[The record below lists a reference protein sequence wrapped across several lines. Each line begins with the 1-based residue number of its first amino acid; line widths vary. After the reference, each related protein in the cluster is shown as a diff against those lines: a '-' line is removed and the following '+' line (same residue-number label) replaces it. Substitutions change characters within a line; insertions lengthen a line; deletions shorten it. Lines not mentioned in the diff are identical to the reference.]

1 MNNVLMSGRLARDPQ
16 FQVVKSGNMARFTLA
31 VERPQRRTQNGQT
44 QNPNMP
50 TADFISC
57 IAFGY
62 QADLMQG
69 LHKGSRLMVVG
80 RIQTGSYTNRDGQK
94 VYTTDV
100 LASAVEPLMENAHAA
115 SPTQAAAPAA
125 ASMPA
130 AAPAPAPSAP
140 AATAA
145 SVPASGGGYYVAEGL
160 GSQAMPASNPVPA
173 EPASNEIPGL
183 DEELPFV

>member
-31 VERPQRRTQNGQT
+31 VERPQRRNQNGQPQT

-57 IAFGY
+57 VAFGH

-69 LHKGSRLMVVG
+69 LHKGSRLMVAG

-100 LASAVEPLMENAHAA
+100 LASAVEPLMENHAA
-115 SPTQAAAPAA
+115 SPAQ
-125 ASMPA
+125 
-130 AAPAPAPSAP
+130 APAPAVQNPAPAPAASAP
-140 AATAA
+140 AA
-145 SVPASGGGYYVAEGL
+145 GGGYYVAEGL
-160 GSQAMPASNPVPA
+160 GVGVSAQAPAPAVQNPAPA
-173 EPASNEIPGL
+173 ADEIEIPGL
-183 DEELPFV
+183 DDELPFV

>member
-31 VERPQRRTQNGQT
+31 VERPQRRNQNGQPQN
-44 QNPNMP
+44 QNPMP

-57 IAFGY
+57 VAFGH

-100 LASAVEPLMENAHAA
+100 LASAVEPLMENHAA
-115 SPTQAAAPAA
+115 SPAQAPAPAVQNPAPAPAAPAA
-125 ASMPA
+125 AA
-130 AAPAPAPSAP
+130 SAP
-140 AATAA
+140 AA
-145 SVPASGGGYYVAEGL
+145 GGGYYVAEGL
-160 GSQAMPASNPVPA
+160 GVSAQAPASDPVQ
-173 EPASNEIPGL
+173 SVQTDEIPGL

>member
-31 VERPQRRTQNGQT
+31 VERPQRRNQNGQPQT

-57 IAFGY
+57 VAFGH

-69 LHKGSRLMVVG
+69 LHKGSRLMVAG

-100 LASAVEPLMENAHAA
+100 LASAVEPLMESARTA
-115 SPTQAAAPAA
+115 SPAQAL
-125 ASMPA
+125 
-130 AAPAPAPSAP
+130 APAPAAQNPAPAPAAP
-140 AATAA
+140 AATASA
-145 SVPASGGGYYVAEGL
+145 PAAGGGYYVAEGL
-160 GSQAMPASNPVPA
+160 GVGVSAQAPASDPVQPIQMD
-173 EPASNEIPGL
+173 EIPGL
-183 DEELPFV
+183 DDELPFV

>member
-1 MNNVLMSGRLARDPQ
+1 MNNVLMSGRLARDPMMS
-16 FQVVKSGNMARFTLA
+16 VTKTGNMVRFTLA

-125 ASMPA
+125 
-130 AAPAPAPSAP
+130 
-140 AATAA
+140 TAA

>member
-31 VERPQRRTQNGQT
+31 VERPQRRNQNGQPQT

-57 IAFGY
+57 VAFGH

-100 LASAVEPLMENAHAA
+100 LASAVEPLMESARAA
-115 SPTQAAAPAA
+115 SPAQ
-125 ASMPA
+125 
-130 AAPAPAPSAP
+130 APAPAVQNPAPAPAAP
-140 AATAA
+140 AATA
-145 SVPASGGGYYVAEGL
+145 SVPAAGGGYYVAEGL

>member
-16 FQVVKSGNMARFTLA
+16 FQAVKSGNMARFTLA
-31 VERPQRRTQNGQT
+31 VERPQRRTQNGQPQT

-57 IAFGY
+57 VAFGH

-100 LASAVEPLMENAHAA
+100 LASAVEPLMETAHAA
-115 SPTQAAAPAA
+115 SPAQAAAPAVQNPA
-125 ASMPA
+125 PVPAPTAPA
-130 AAPAPAPSAP
+130 AAASAP
-140 AATAA
+140 AA
-145 SVPASGGGYYVAEGL
+145 GGGYYVAEGL
-160 GSQAMPASNPVPA
+160 GTPAQVPASEPVQDPV
-173 EPASNEIPGL
+173 ASEIPGL

>member
-16 FQVVKSGNMARFTLA
+16 VQTVKSGNMARFTLA
-31 VERPQRRTQNGQT
+31 VERPQRRNQNGQPQT

-57 IAFGY
+57 VAFGY

-80 RIQTGSYTNRDGQK
+80 RIQTGSYVNRDGQK

-100 LASAVEPLMENAHAA
+100 LASAVEPLMERTHEA
-115 SPTQAAAPAA
+115 SPAQAPAPAVQNPAPAPVAPAA
-125 ASMPA
+125 AA
-130 AAPAPAPSAP
+130 SAP
-140 AATAA
+140 AA
-145 SVPASGGGYYVAEGL
+145 GGGYYVAEGL
-160 GSQAMPASNPVPA
+160 GAPAQAPVSEPVQDPA
-173 EPASNEIPGL
+173 ASEIPGL

>member
-62 QADLMQG
+62 QADRMQG

-115 SPTQAAAPAA
+115 SPTQAATPAA
-125 ASMPA
+125 ASVPA
-130 AAPAPAPSAP
+130 ATPAPALSAP